1 MNFSI
6 TFLII
11 GLAALAAG
19 GWYLRPIVC
28 GRAKTRMKID

>member
-19 GWYLRPIVC
+19 VWYLRPILL
-28 GRAKTRMKID
+28 RKPKARMKID

>member
-19 GWYLRPIVC
+19 GWYLRPILC
-28 GRAKTRMKID
+28 GRGKAQGDE

>member
-1 MNFSI
+1 MSFSI

-19 GWYLRPIVC
+19 GWYLRPVLC
-28 GRAKTRMKID
+28 RKAKARTPE